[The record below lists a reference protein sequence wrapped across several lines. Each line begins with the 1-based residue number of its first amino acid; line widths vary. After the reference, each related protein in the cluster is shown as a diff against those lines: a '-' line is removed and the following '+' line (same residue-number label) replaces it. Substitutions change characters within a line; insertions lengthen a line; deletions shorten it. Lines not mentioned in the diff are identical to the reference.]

1 MKRGTI
7 AAFQPEALLSE
18 VTATAIAAG
27 KLLLRNVSRHRSV
40 HFKGR
45 INLVTEMDLK
55 SEKLIVAQLR
65 KLLPDASFLTEE
77 GSAVENDSPY
87 KWVIDPLDGTT
98 NYAHTFPIWCVSI
111 ALEWHGEIVL
121 GCVYDPNRDELFTA
135 LRDKPA
141 RLNGK
146 LIHVSDHRQLH
157 RSLLATGFPY
167 DVQTSSIN
175 NLDHFVS
182 FAKTARAIR
191 RAGSAAL
198 DLCYLAKG
206 RFDGFWE
213 LKLHPWDT
221 AAGIL
226 IVKQAGGRVTDFHG
240 KPFSIYSEHLLA
252 SNGAIHSQMIRV
264 LAISDQIVP
273 GRS

>member
-1 MKRGTI
+1 MRRCATPT
-7 AAFQPEALLSE
+7 FQPTLLLPE
-18 VTATAIAAG
+18 VSATAIAAG
-27 KLLLRNVSRHRSV
+27 KLLLQNVSRHRLV
-40 HFKGR
+40 HFKGK

-55 SEKLIVAQLR
+55 SEKLIVARLR

-77 GSAVENDSPY
+77 GSAVENDAPY

-111 ALEWHGEIVL
+111 ALEWYGEIVL

-135 LRDKPA
+135 VKGKPA

-146 LIHVSDHRQLH
+146 LIRVSERRRLGE
-157 RSLLATGFPY
+157 SLLATGFPY
-167 DVQTSSIN
+167 DIQTSSIN

-182 FAKTARAIR
+182 FARTARAIR

-198 DLCYLAKG
+198 DLCYLAMG

-221 AAGIL
+221 AAGML
-226 IVKQAGGRVTDFHG
+226 MVKQAGGKVTDFHG
-240 KPFSIYSEHLLA
+240 KPFSIYSEKLLA

-264 LAISDQIVP
+264 LTTDD
-273 GRS
+273 

>member
-1 MKRGTI
+1 MKRRVI
-7 AAFQPEALLSE
+7 ATPQPTTLLPE
-18 VTATAIAAG
+18 VSATAIAAG
-27 KLLLRNVSRHRSV
+27 RLLLRNVSRHRLV
-40 HFKGR
+40 HFKGK
-45 INLVTEMDLK
+45 INLVTEMDLR
-55 SEKLIVAQLR
+55 SEKLIVARLR

-111 ALEWHGEIVL
+111 ALEWRGEIVL
-121 GCVYDPNRDELFTA
+121 GCVYDPNRDEMFTA
-135 LRDKPA
+135 VQDKPA
-141 RLNGK
+141 RLNGR
-146 LIHVSDHRQLH
+146 LIHVSKRRRLDQ
-157 RSLLATGFPY
+157 SLLATGFPY
-167 DVQTSSIN
+167 DIQTSSIN
-175 NLDHFVS
+175 NLDHFVR

-198 DLCYLAKG
+198 DLCYLAMG

-221 AAGIL
+221 AAATL
-226 IVKQAGGRVTDFHG
+226 IVKQAGGRVTDFRG

-252 SNGAIHSQMIRV
+252 SNGAIHRQMIHV
-264 LAISDQIVP
+264 LAAND
-273 GRS
+273 

>member
-1 MKRGTI
+1 MKRLAI
-7 AAFQPEALLSE
+7 ATPQLTKLLPEVS
-18 VTATAIAAG
+18 ATAIAAG
-27 KLLLRNVSRHRSV
+27 KLLLRNASGHRSV
-40 HFKGR
+40 HFKGK

-55 SEKLIVAQLR
+55 SEKLIVARLR

-77 GSAVENDSPY
+77 GSAVENDSPC

-111 ALEWHGEIVL
+111 ALEWRGEIVL

-135 LRDKPA
+135 VQNKPA
-141 RLNGK
+141 RMNGRLIRVTERRRLN
-146 LIHVSDHRQLH
+146 Q
-157 RSLLATGFPY
+157 SLLATGFPY
-167 DVQTSSIN
+167 DIQTSSIN

-182 FAKTARAIR
+182 FARTARAVR

-198 DLCYLAKG
+198 DLCYLAVG

-221 AAGIL
+221 AAATL
-226 IVKQAGGRVTDFHG
+226 IVKQAGGKVTDFRG

-252 SNGAIHSQMIRV
+252 SNGAIHNQMIRV
-264 LAISDQIVP
+264 LAAND
-273 GRS
+273 

>member
-1 MKRGTI
+1 MRLRTAAKVQLTLLLPEVAGT
-7 AAFQPEALLSE
+7 AM
-18 VTATAIAAG
+18 AAG
-27 KLLLRNVSRHRSV
+27 RMLLRNVSRDRSV
-40 HFKGR
+40 HFKGK

-55 SEKLIVAQLR
+55 SETLIVARLR

-111 ALEWHGEIVL
+111 ALEWNGEIVL

-135 LRDKPA
+135 VKGKPA
-141 RLNGK
+141 RMNGR
-146 LIHVSDHRQLH
+146 LIRVSERRRLDQ
-157 RSLLATGFPY
+157 SLLATGFPY
-167 DVQTSSIN
+167 DIQTSSIN
-175 NLDHFVS
+175 NFDHFVS
-182 FAKTARAIR
+182 FATTARAVR

-198 DLCYLAKG
+198 DLCYLAMG

-221 AAGIL
+221 AAGTL
-226 IVKQAGGRVTDFHG
+226 IVRQAGGKVTDFRG
-240 KPFSIYSEHLLA
+240 KPFSIYSEKLLA
-252 SNGAIHSQMIRV
+252 SNGAIHNQMIRI
-264 LAISDQIVP
+264 LTA
-273 GRS
+273 GN

>member
-1 MKRGTI
+1 MKRRAVVTP
-7 AAFQPEALLSE
+7 QLTSLLPEVS
-18 VTATAIAAG
+18 ATAIEAG
-27 KLLLRNVSRHRSV
+27 KLLLRNVSRHRLV
-40 HFKGR
+40 HFKGK
-45 INLVTEMDLK
+45 INLVTEMDLR
-55 SEKLIVAQLR
+55 SEKLIIARLR
-65 KLLPDASFLTEE
+65 KLLPDASFLAEE

-98 NYAHTFPIWCVSI
+98 NYAHTLPIWCVSI
-111 ALEWHGEIVL
+111 ALECHGEIVL
-121 GCVYDPNRDELFTA
+121 GCVYDPNREELFTA
-135 LRDKPA
+135 VKDKPA

-146 LIHVSDHRQLH
+146 LIRVSDHRRLDQ
-157 RSLLATGFPY
+157 SMLATGFPY
-167 DVQTSSIN
+167 DLQTSSIN

-182 FAKTARAIR
+182 FSKTARAIR

-198 DLCYLAKG
+198 DLCYLAMG

-221 AAGIL
+221 AAATL
-226 IVKQAGGRVTDFHG
+226 IVKQAGGKVTDFRG

-264 LAISDQIVP
+264 LATNN
-273 GRS
+273 

>member
-1 MKRGTI
+1 MKRRAI
-7 AAFQPEALLSE
+7 ATPLPTMLLPEVS
-18 VTATAIAAG
+18 ATAIAAG
-27 KLLLRNVSRHRSV
+27 KLLLRNVSRHRLV
-40 HFKGR
+40 HFKGK
-45 INLVTEMDLK
+45 INLVTEMDLR
-55 SEKLIVAQLR
+55 SEKLIVARLR

-77 GSAVENDSPY
+77 GSAVESDSPY

-121 GCVYDPNRDELFTA
+121 GCVYDPNRNELFTA
-135 LRDKPA
+135 VRGKSA
-141 RLNGK
+141 RLNGR
-146 LIHVSDHRQLH
+146 LIRVSERRRLDQ
-157 RSLLATGFPY
+157 SMLATGFPY
-167 DVQTSSIN
+167 DIQTSSIN

-182 FAKTARAIR
+182 FATTARAVR

-198 DLCYLAKG
+198 DLCYLAMG

-221 AAGIL
+221 AAGTL
-226 IVKQAGGRVTDFHG
+226 IVKQAGGRVTDFRG

-264 LAISDQIVP
+264 LEMN
-273 GRS
+273 R

>member
-1 MKRGTI
+1 MKRSAI
-7 AAFQPEALLSE
+7 AISQFTQLLPEVS
-18 VTATAIAAG
+18 ATAIVAG
-27 KLLLRNVSRHRSV
+27 KLLLRNVSRHRLV
-40 HFKGR
+40 HFKGK

-55 SEKLIVAQLR
+55 SEKLIVTRLR
-65 KLLPDASFLTEE
+65 KLLPDASFLAEE

-98 NYAHTFPIWCVSI
+98 NYAHTLPIWCVSI
-111 ALEWHGEIVL
+111 ALEWRGEIVL

-135 LRDKPA
+135 LQGKPA
-141 RLNGK
+141 RMNGK
-146 LIHVSDHRQLH
+146 LIHVSDRRRLDQ
-157 RSLLATGFPY
+157 SMLATGFPY
-167 DVQTSSIN
+167 DLQTSSIN

-182 FAKTARAIR
+182 FSKTARAIR

-198 DLCYLAKG
+198 DLCYLAMG

-221 AAGIL
+221 AAATL
-226 IVKQAGGRVTDFHG
+226 IVKQAGGKVTDFRG

-252 SNGAIHSQMIRV
+252 SNGAIHNQMIRV
-264 LAISDQIVP
+264 LATSN
-273 GRS
+273 

>member
-1 MKRGTI
+1 MKRRTI
-7 AAFQPEALLSE
+7 ATPELTMLLPE
-18 VTATAIAAG
+18 VSATAIAAG
-27 KLLLRNVSRHRSV
+27 KLLLRNVSRHRLV
-40 HFKGR
+40 RFKGK

-55 SEKLIVAQLR
+55 SEKLIVARLR

-77 GSAVENDSPY
+77 GSAVENDSPC

-98 NYAHTFPIWCVSI
+98 NYAHTLPIWCVSI
-111 ALEWHGEIVL
+111 ALEWRGDIVL

-135 LRDKPA
+135 ISDKPA

-146 LIHVSDHRQLH
+146 LISVSKRRRLDQ
-157 RSLLATGFPY
+157 SLLATGFPY

-182 FAKTARAIR
+182 FATTARAVR

-198 DLCYLAKG
+198 DLCYLAMG

-221 AAGIL
+221 AAGTL
-226 IVKQAGGRVTDFHG
+226 IVKQAGGRVTDFRG
-240 KPFSIYSEHLLA
+240 KPFSIYSENLLA

-264 LAISDQIVP
+264 LATNN
-273 GRS
+273 